1 MVTTDVGC
9 RTGRREGRSR
19 LAVVLEVATRVAAVE
34 GFEDVDVAVVVE
46 AGALDCCRSAET
58 ACEGAVT
65 DVAAVVAL
73 PPIV

>member
-1 MVTTDVGC
+1 M
-9 RTGRREGRSR
+9 
-19 LAVVLEVATRVAAVE
+19 LEVATRVAAVE
-34 GFEDVDVAVVVE
+34 GFEEVDVEVVVE

>member
-1 MVTTDVGC
+1 MVATDVGW
-9 RTGRREGRSR
+9 RAGRREGRSR
-19 LAVVLEVATRVAAVE
+19 LAVVLEAATCVVAFE
-34 GFEDVDVAVVVE
+34 GLEDVKVEVVVE
-46 AGALDCCRSAET
+46 AGALDCCRSAEA